1 MTNETNKAL
10 MNYDELKKEQLAI
23 MKDKKTKTIV
33 SYLNEN
39 KNALKSIRNFLND
52 YSGELTD
59 DYIRENLQDD
69 AKHLIKDIAN
79 SKEKCYLGLYK
90 LNEIERDVKNY
101 AGDEFWDWADTI
113 TKMNPYKLQNQ
124 QLDIII
130 LKYLDALDFKEINK
144 HFDRIIQITENNASS
159 NSLKVFSNLISKLK
173 FEFEKVKS
181 SRISVIDKVIN
192 KLKFKNKETLKQ
204 ETEQEKDKKYKEFVN
219 KASRIFEALN
229 KIVENH
235 YHNNSYLFYL
245 EMNPEEIEE
254 ICILSNS
261 IRDKEIRINW
271 QELLMRNLVD
281 YYVSFAKTYT
291 SVANIGS
298 LSENWKLQKVFEI
311 VYNSSNDVN
320 LQEKILECFSIDNT
334 YLPYL
339 PLNIIE
345 STINKNT
352 KLNNKKLMKVIFYLE
367 NRFKLTNEQEQKTI
381 QELNNRIITDSNKNI
396 EIRQQAFNWFY
407 DVDAPSFDKSFWCSK
422 IFNTILNQENS
433 EKVQNSLEFK
443 TIIEKCFSKIDDKE
457 SIKNEIINYIPKGKN
472 KYLITLFN
480 KDVIL
485 KSGSLENLQNLILK
499 FIERDDKNR
508 MNLLCEY
515 ITNLYAKI
523 SENDDFV
530 GIKGIDY
537 LCSNYEESTF
547 KKEIENSMKFVLVKS
562 IQSKDVRVKIFKKFI
577 EVIEIQDKEL
587 FVEEIYNS
595 EVIDLHNIVKT
606 LIEISNADLN
616 KNIAIKY
623 INELIK
629 RHNIDTELF
638 KQIVDYLSCLY
649 NKTQDKEIGTTLC
662 AVLEYSSNINKT
674 KLQVLKNILENIV
687 KTEKQFLID
696 YIEMLYSKN
705 NDIDFN
711 LYLLNKY
718 FSYNVNIN
726 SNNITLKSYIDYI
739 WDNNKYDTNI
749 KSILKEICKSN
760 NVELIEYVVSKGWKK

>member
-10 MNYDELKKEQLAI
+10 MNYEELKKEQLAI

-101 AGDEFWDWADTI
+101 AGDAFWDWADTL
-113 TKMNPYKLQNQ
+113 TKIEPYNLQNQ

-130 LKYLDALDFKEINK
+130 LKYLDKFDFKETNK

-159 NSLKVFSNLISKLK
+159 NSLKVFSKLICKLRD
-173 FEFEKVKS
+173 EFEKVKS
-181 SRISVIDKVIN
+181 NKVSFGYRFLN
-192 KLKFKNKETLKQ
+192 MLKLKNKEIQKQ
-204 ETEQEKDKKYKEFVN
+204 ELEQEKDKKYKEFVN

-229 KIVENH
+229 HIVEHH
-235 YHNNSYLFYL
+235 YHSNSYLFYL
-245 EMNPEEIEE
+245 EMNPDEIEE
-254 ICILSNS
+254 ICVLSKS
-261 IRDKEIRINW
+261 IRDKDLHINW

-281 YYVSFAKTYT
+281 YYVSFAKTYIN
-291 SVANIGS
+291 VANIGS
-298 LSENWKLQKVFEI
+298 LSKNWKLQKIFEI
-311 VYNSSNDVN
+311 IYDSSNDIN
-320 LQEKILECFSIDNT
+320 LQERILDSFSVDNT

-345 STINKNT
+345 STINKTT

-367 NRFKLTNEQEQKTI
+367 KRFKLTNEQEQKTI
-381 QELNNRIITDSNKNI
+381 NELNNRIITDLNKNI

-443 TIIEKCFSKIDDKE
+443 TILEKCFSKINDKE
-457 SIKNEIINYIPKGKN
+457 SIKNEIINYIPNGKN
-472 KYLITLFN
+472 KYLINLFN
-480 KDVIL
+480 NEVIL

-499 FIERDDKNR
+499 FIEIDDKNKI
-508 MNLLCEY
+508 NLLCEY

-547 KKEIENSMKFVLVKS
+547 KKEIENSIKFVLVKS
-562 IQSKDVRVKIFKKFI
+562 IQSKDARVKIFKKFI

-595 EVIDLHNIVKT
+595 KLIDLHNIVKT
-606 LIEISNADLN
+606 LIEASNADSN
-616 KNIAIKY
+616 KNIVVKY
-623 INELIK
+623 TNELIK
-629 RHNIDTELF
+629 QNMEPELF
-638 KQIVDYLSCLY
+638 KQISDYLSSSY
-649 NKTQDKEIGTTLC
+649 NKTQDKETGTTLC
-662 AVLEYSSNINKT
+662 AVLEYSPNINQT
-674 KLQVLKNILENIV
+674 KLQVLKNIFENLV
-687 KTEKQFLID
+687 KTEKQFLTD

-711 LYLLNKY
+711 LYVLNKY

-726 SNNITLKSYIDYI
+726 SNNIALKSYIDYI

-749 KSILKEICKSN
+749 KAILKEICKSN